1 MVSQRSRTLPWIRF
15 ILSGYMVWK
24 YSMSRLASRPRPG
37 SAAMDLCACVDQPV
51 TIPAGGQVVVPTG
64 LAVAIPEGYVG
75 IVAVRSSMGIRRGI
89 TLSNA
94 IGVIDSD
101 YRGPLGVGLRNTT
114 GEDYVLQPADRMAQL
129 MVVPVLRPEIRL
141 VEELPETA
149 RGAGGFGSTGR

>member
-1 MVSQRSRTLPWIRF
+1 MILEIKALSEKIGREIPLPYYATD
-15 ILSGYMVWK
+15 G
-24 YSMSRLASRPRPG
+24 
-37 SAAMDLCACVDQPV
+37 AAAVDLHACIDEPM

-114 GEDYVLQPADRMAQL
+114 GEDYILQPADRMAQL

-141 VEELPETA
+141 VEELPETE

>member
-1 MVSQRSRTLPWIRF
+1 MILPIKA
-15 ILSGYMVWK
+15 LSEKIGREIPLPY
-24 YSMSRLASRPRPG
+24 YATDG
-37 SAAMDLCACVDQPV
+37 AAAMDLHACIDAPM

-75 IVAVRSSMGIRRGI
+75 IIAVRSSMGVRHGI

-114 GEDYVLQPADRMAQL
+114 GEDYVLHPCDRMSHL

-141 VEELPETA
+141 VEELPETE

>member
-1 MVSQRSRTLPWIRF
+1 MILPIKA
-15 ILSGYMVWK
+15 LSEKIGREIPLPY
-24 YSMSRLASRPRPG
+24 YATDG
-37 SAAMDLCACVDQPV
+37 AAAVDLHACIDAPM

-75 IVAVRSSMGIRRGI
+75 IIAVRSSMGVRHGI

-114 GEDYVLQPADRMAQL
+114 GEDYILQPCDRMAQL

-141 VEELPETA
+141 REELPDTE
-149 RGAGGFGSTGR
+149 RGAGGFGPTGR

>member
-1 MVSQRSRTLPWIRF
+1 MILPIKA
-15 ILSGYMVWK
+15 LSEKIGREIPLPY
-24 YSMSRLASRPRPG
+24 YATDG
-37 SAAMDLCACVDQPV
+37 AAAMDLHACIDAPM

-75 IVAVRSSMGIRRGI
+75 IIAVRSSMGVRHGI

-114 GEDYVLQPADRMAQL
+114 GEDYILQPCDRMAQL

-141 VEELPETA
+141 VEELPETE

>member
-1 MVSQRSRTLPWIRF
+1 MVLEVKALSDKIGREIPLPYYATD
-15 ILSGYMVWK
+15 G
-24 YSMSRLASRPRPG
+24 
-37 SAAMDLCACVDQPV
+37 AAAVDLHACIDGPL

-75 IVAVRSSMGIRRGI
+75 IVAVRSSMGIRHGV

-114 GEDYVLQPADRMAQL
+114 GEDYILQPGDRMAQL

-141 VEELPETA
+141 VAELPETT

>member
-1 MVSQRSRTLPWIRF
+1 MILEVKALSEKIGREIPLPYYATD
-15 ILSGYMVWK
+15 G
-24 YSMSRLASRPRPG
+24 
-37 SAAMDLCACVDQPV
+37 AAAVDLHACIDAPL

-75 IVAVRSSMGIRRGI
+75 IVAVRSSMGIRHGV

-114 GEDYVLQPADRMAQL
+114 GEDYILQPGDRMAQL

-141 VEELPETA
+141 VAELPETK

>member
-1 MVSQRSRTLPWIRF
+1 MDLPIKAVPPKIGGEIPYPF
-15 ILSGYMVWK
+15 YAG
-24 YSMSRLASRPRPG
+24 AG
-37 SAAMDLCACVDQPV
+37 AAAMDLHACLDEPL
-51 TIPAGGQVVVPTG
+51 TISPGELVRIPTG
-64 LAVAIPEGYVG
+64 IAIALPSPEYVALVFARSGLGVKHG
-75 IVAVRSSMGIRRGI
+75 IA
-89 TLSNA
+89 LSNGV
-94 IGVIDSD
+94 GVIDSD

>member
-1 MVSQRSRTLPWIRF
+1 MILPIKA
-15 ILSGYMVWK
+15 LSEKIGQEIPLPY
-24 YSMSRLASRPRPG
+24 YATDG
-37 SAAMDLCACVDQPV
+37 AAAVDLHACIDAPM

-75 IVAVRSSMGIRRGI
+75 IIAVRSSMGVRHGI

-114 GEDYVLQPADRMAQL
+114 GEDYILQPCDRMAQL

-141 VEELPETA
+141 VEELPETE

>member
-1 MVSQRSRTLPWIRF
+1 MILEVKALSDKIGREIPLPYYATD
-15 ILSGYMVWK
+15 G
-24 YSMSRLASRPRPG
+24 
-37 SAAMDLCACVDQPV
+37 AAAVDLHACIDAPL

-75 IVAVRSSMGIRRGI
+75 IVAVRSSMGVRHGI

-101 YRGPLGVGLRNTT
+101 YRGPLGVGLTNMSR
-114 GEDYVLQPADRMAQL
+114 EDYVLQPGDRMAQL

-141 VEELPETA
+141 VAELPETA
-149 RGAGGFGSTGR
+149 RGEGGFGSTGR

>member
-1 MVSQRSRTLPWIRF
+1 MILPIKA
-15 ILSGYMVWK
+15 LSEKIGREISLPY
-24 YSMSRLASRPRPG
+24 YATDG
-37 SAAMDLCACVDQPV
+37 AAAVDLHACIDAPM

-75 IVAVRSSMGIRRGI
+75 IIAVRSSMGVRHGI

-114 GEDYVLQPADRMAQL
+114 GEDYILQPCDRMAQL

-141 VEELPETA
+141 VEELPETE

>member
-1 MVSQRSRTLPWIRF
+1 MILPIKA
-15 ILSGYMVWK
+15 LSEKIGREIPLPY
-24 YSMSRLASRPRPG
+24 YATDG
-37 SAAMDLCACVDQPV
+37 AAAMDLHACIDAPM

-75 IVAVRSSMGIRRGI
+75 IIAVRSSMGVRHGI

-114 GEDYVLQPADRMAQL
+114 GEDYVLQPCDRMAQL
-129 MVVPVLRPEIRL
+129 MVVPVLQPEIRL
-141 VEELPETA
+141 VEELPETE

>member
-1 MVSQRSRTLPWIRF
+1 MILPIKA
-15 ILSGYMVWK
+15 LSEKIGREISLPY
-24 YSMSRLASRPRPG
+24 YATDG
-37 SAAMDLCACVDQPV
+37 AAAVDLHACIDAPM

-75 IVAVRSSMGIRRGI
+75 IIAVRSSMGVRHGI

-114 GEDYVLQPADRMAQL
+114 GEDYILQPGDRMAQL